1 MMDVNELVAG
11 DYADHVFTAN
21 DINNLGEVTGF
32 SLKAGTEEAV
42 PIWALPLK
50 REHGDADDSSREARN
65 TARRVPL
72 PPQVREQVLA
82 RAFAT
87 QAQLGR

>member
-21 DINNLGEVTGF
+21 DINNRGEITGF
-32 SLKAGTEEAV
+32 SLKAGTEDAV
-42 PIWALPLK
+42 PIWALPQK
-50 REHGDADDSSREARN
+50 HGHGDAADDSREARN

-72 PPQVREQVLA
+72 PGQVRQQVLA

-87 QAQLGR
+87 EAQLGR